1 MTELVTAIGL
11 MFLLEGALYAGFP
24 RGMRDMLGKIAELS
38 DGQIRLLG
46 LASAGL
52 GFLIV
57 ALMRAA

>member
-1 MTELVTAIGL
+1 MTELLAAIGL

-24 RGMRDMLGKIAELS
+24 RGMRDMLGKIAELN

-46 LASAGL
+46 IICALL

-57 ALMRAA
+57 ALARA